1 MGKAVYVEG
10 AGWGAH
16 RYLAV
21 RKGMCGERRVGGKVG
36 GKGGGI

>member
-1 MGKAVYVEG
+1 MV
-10 AGWGAH
+10 H
-16 RYLAV
+16 RYLVV